1 MSHIPQWSHSLSVR
15 NARLDEQ
22 HIILIELS
30 KELVALV
37 ARGPSSDL
45 PICDLLKEFADYAKR
60 HDELE
65 EGLLAAN
72 DCPTLAEHRQ
82 VHRSAEAELERW
94 IEAAST
100 ESLDRKA
107 LVAYFQGWM
116 EHHLTETD
124 MPVRGY
130 MHD

>member
-1 MSHIPQWSHSLSVR
+1 M
-15 NARLDEQ
+15 
-22 HIILIELS
+22 
-30 KELVALV
+30 

-45 PICDLLKEFADYAKR
+45 PIHDLLKEFSDYARR

-82 VHRSAEAELERW
+82 VHRAAEAELERW
-94 IEAAST
+94 MEAASA
-100 ESLDRKA
+100 EALDRKA

>member
-1 MSHIPQWSHSLSVR
+1 M
-15 NARLDEQ
+15 
-22 HIILIELS
+22 IELS
-30 KELVALV
+30 KELVELV
-37 ARGPSSDL
+37 ARGPSTDE
-45 PICDLLKEFADYAKR
+45 PIHRLLKEFSDYARR

-72 DCPTLAEHRQ
+72 DCPTLAEHRR
-82 VHRSAEAELERW
+82 VHRAAEAELDRW
-94 IEAAST
+94 MASAST
-100 ESLDRKA
+100 ESLDRTA

-124 MPVRGY
+124 MPVSGY

>member
-45 PICDLLKEFADYAKR
+45 PIGDLLTEFSAYAKR
-60 HDELE
+60 HDALE

-72 DCPTLAEHRQ
+72 NCPTWLEHQ
-82 VHRSAEAELERW
+82 KVHRAAEAELERW
-94 IEAAST
+94 IAAASA

-107 LVAYFQGWM
+107 LVAYFEGWM

-124 MPVRGY
+124 MPVMGY
-130 MHD
+130 MHE

>member
-1 MSHIPQWSHSLSVR
+1 MSHIPPWSHSLSVR

-30 KELVALV
+30 KELIELV
-37 ARGPSSDL
+37 ARGPATDE
-45 PICDLLKEFADYAKR
+45 PIHALLKEFADYARR

-72 DCPTLAEHRQ
+72 NCPTLAEHRQ
-82 VHRSAEAELERW
+82 VHRAAEAELDRW
-94 IEAAST
+94 MASAST

-107 LVAYFQGWM
+107 LVAYFQHWM

-124 MPVRGY
+124 MPVSGY

>member
-1 MSHIPQWSHSLSVR
+1 MPNIPKWSHSLSVR
-15 NARLDEQ
+15 NPRLDEQ

-30 KELVALV
+30 KELVELV
-37 ARGPSSDL
+37 ARGPSTDE
-45 PICDLLKEFADYAKR
+45 PIHRLLKEFSDYARR

-72 DCPTLAEHRQ
+72 DCPTLAEHRR
-82 VHRSAEAELERW
+82 VHRAAEAELDRW
-94 IEAAST
+94 MASAST

-124 MPVRGY
+124 MPVSGY

>member
-30 KELVALV
+30 KELIELV

-45 PICDLLKEFADYAKR
+45 PIHDLLKEFSDYAKR

-72 DCPTLAEHRQ
+72 DFPTLAAHRR
-82 VHRSAEAELERW
+82 VHRVAEAELERW
-94 IEAAST
+94 MASAST

-107 LVAYFQGWM
+107 LVAYFQEWM

-124 MPVRGY
+124 MPVRSY
-130 MHD
+130 LHE